1 MAFLDLLFDK
11 YSAGFFFQMCGIIL
25 IMIYDFGSRGRPYIR
40 IPVTLAVGTAVGLLY
55 PESEFLGWLKPFFLV
70 AFLMSAA
77 FVYFCFDVNIQQS
90 LFWAMAAYVI
100 QNFTFHIY
108 TIVCVAM
115 GYADYIDG
123 GIYVIFNWLG
133 SFLIAF
139 LMRLFVVGKLKYE
152 INVGLENRSFVGI
165 VGIVVFVVFV
175 LNSLLGVGETDSAAY
190 IVMHV
195 FAATCCL
202 LTILVQFGSFARR
215 YLRKRTEV
223 MEQILRIEQEQHE
236 LSKENMDIINMKCHD
251 LKHQI
256 NALRHAGNTGERDK
270 MLDEIEQAVMI
281 YDCVFKTGNDALD
294 ILLTEKSL
302 YCGKYGI
309 RLLCMADGEKLS
321 FMASSDIYSL
331 FGNALD
337 NAIESLK
344 NVEDADKRMVTLDIH
359 AKGDLL
365 IVHMENWFEGRL
377 EFVNGLPQTTK
388 GDKTYHG
395 FGMQSMRYTVG
406 KYGGELSVR
415 AENNMFGLEIV
426 IPVNAD
432 ARDRAEKGPFAKS

>member
-77 FVYFCFDVNIQQS
+77 FAYFCFDVNIQQS

-139 LMRLFVVGKLKYE
+139 LMRLFVVGKFKYE

-175 LNSLLGVGETDSAAY
+175 LNSLLGIGETDSAAY

-256 NALRHAGNTGERDK
+256 SALRHAGNTGERDK

-294 ILLTEKSL
+294 
-302 YCGKYGI
+302 
-309 RLLCMADGEKLS
+309 
-321 FMASSDIYSL
+321 
-331 FGNALD
+331 

-344 NVEDADKRMVTLDIH
+344 NVDDADKRMVTLDIH